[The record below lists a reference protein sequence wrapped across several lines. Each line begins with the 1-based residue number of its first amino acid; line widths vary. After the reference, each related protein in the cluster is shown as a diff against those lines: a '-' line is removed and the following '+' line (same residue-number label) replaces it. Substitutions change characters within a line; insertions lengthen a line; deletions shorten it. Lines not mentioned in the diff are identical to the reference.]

1 MPDNLKQDFLRHLN
15 SCVADQ
21 GGKAAAR
28 VFMQQVLVGEE
39 HGSMRVD
46 ALVAIAAAIT
56 RPGGAASVPDLV
68 CWLFRCF
75 SSVPFASV
83 CHKSGSSNDVA
94 VAAVS
99 SLCRYALFEATD
111 IDLCALCL
119 TMLRH
124 WLSCSPSL
132 QLGEFIGRSPP
143 SLSHLCSVIQSACPS
158 VALALSPAVTSFF
171 AHFFDVGE
179 LPNRGLHLL
188 LETLKSFS
196 GQHRQ
201 FHNAGTV
208 RNPTIISAIMHPT
221 PLGAAPM
228 RLACELCVRWEV
240 QSATKS
246 PQSNIILH
254 RSSDALAAAV
264 AAASQA
270 SAIGNLR
277 DFDDAC
283 DLQCCSILVHARHAS
298 PLEVKLFESDLERFL
313 GIAGCPTP
321 SQLVMAC
328 LSSCLVLESFAHHT
342 AEDSAVSYPALP
354 SKTKSRS
361 SDFLSILPRDK
372 QFELVTDTIMALLR
386 ACRVGVDDGIQGDEA
401 HEASSNAPN
410 IVRSIAAKLALK
422 ASRIDMVRPLLLL
435 SFTPTL
441 ISSAYRWL
449 CRNCCLMT
457 HSVRI
462 SASVKAA
469 ALMRLSVPFLS
480 GLSSSKVGGGAGD
493 GVDASTVAV
502 INEICERALQSDVTA
517 AVAAAR
523 AVAGALI

>member
-1 MPDNLKQDFLRHLN
+1 
-15 SCVADQ
+15 
-21 GGKAAAR
+21 
-28 VFMQQVLVGEE
+28 
-39 HGSMRVD
+39 
-46 ALVAIAAAIT
+46 
-56 RPGGAASVPDLV
+56 
-68 CWLFRCF
+68 
-75 SSVPFASV
+75 
-83 CHKSGSSNDVA
+83 
-94 VAAVS
+94 
-99 SLCRYALFEATD
+99 
-111 IDLCALCL
+111 
-119 TMLRH
+119 
-124 WLSCSPSL
+124 
-132 QLGEFIGRSPP
+132 
-143 SLSHLCSVIQSACPS
+143 
-158 VALALSPAVTSFF
+158 
-171 AHFFDVGE
+171 
-179 LPNRGLHLL
+179 LL

-208 RNPTIISAIMHPT
+208 QKHPTIISAIMHPT

-246 PQSNIILH
+246 PQSNIVLH
-254 RSSDALAAAV
+254 RSSEVLAAAA

-321 SQLVMAC
+321 SQLVMTC

-342 AEDSAVSYPALP
+342 TEDSAVSHPALP
-354 SKTKSRS
+354 SKTKSHS
-361 SDFLSILPRDK
+361 SEFLSILPRDK

-386 ACRVGVDDGIQGDEA
+386 ACRAGVDESIQGDEA
-401 HEASSNAPN
+401 REASSNAPN

-422 ASRIDMVRPLLLL
+422 ASRIDMVRHLLLL

-441 ISSAYRWL
+441 VSSAYRWP

-457 HSVRI
+457 H
-462 SASVKAA
+462 
-469 ALMRLSVPFLS
+469 
-480 GLSSSKVGGGAGD
+480 
-493 GVDASTVAV
+493 
-502 INEICERALQSDVTA
+502 
-517 AVAAAR
+517 
-523 AVAGALI
+523 